1 MIHLPAHYTLL
12 CQRSPEEQAFGT
24 ALAKEFS
31 LPEPVGELLH
41 SRGINTLDQA
51 QAYLFP
57 HLSMLPSPDTMKG
70 MAEAVDCIMTVCA
83 LHQPIYIHGDYDV
96 DGISATALLV
106 TFFREIGRSPFYY
119 IPNRLQESYGL
130 SIESIEQLINQCQ
143 EKGGVLITVDCG
155 ISAIKEV
162 AYAKQQGLRVVVT
175 DHHEPQEQIPS
186 ADAILNP
193 KQPGCTF
200 SNSSLSGVGVA
211 FFLLMALRKAM
222 GLSLNLKKYL
232 DLVAL
237 GTVADVVPLQ
247 GINRILV
254 RAGLEVL
261 SARNRI
267 GVYSL
272 CDLSGIDS
280 REVLS
285 EDISFRL
292 APRINAAG
300 RLGCP
305 LVGVELLLADTTE
318 AAYVSAKRLEA
329 MNQERKQLEA
339 SALHAM
345 ETDFIKQVTTNC
357 YGIILYQDECH
368 AGVLGIL
375 ASRFAD
381 RCHRPVIVF
390 TDENKSGKEGF
401 LRGSGRSVPGINLF
415 QVLEECSFLLKQFGG
430 HAMAVGLTIHK
441 NHLSRFQAIFNEK
454 IKYVVEQRPATAHAY
469 IDYFLSG
476 AHLLSPVF
484 ARALQRMQP
493 FGEGNHEPI
502 LFLARQRLL
511 SAKPRNGHLTFQLH
525 GAGEMLHGI
534 GFNLGVRD
542 FNYSLPANLAFHLKR
557 SWYRGNER
565 TQIHALTIS
574 TP

>member
-1 MIHLPAHYTLL
+1 VIHFPAHYTLL

-24 ALAKEFS
+24 VLAKEFS

-41 SRGINTLDQA
+41 SRGINTLDQV

-106 TFFREIGRSPFYY
+106 AFFREIGRSPFYY
-119 IPNRLQESYGL
+119 IPNRLKESYGL
-130 SIESIEQLINQCQ
+130 SIESIDQLITQSQ
-143 EKGGVLITVDCG
+143 EKNGVLITVDCG
-155 ISAIKEV
+155 ISAINEV
-162 AYAKQQGLRVVVT
+162 AYARQQGLRVIVT

-200 SNSSLSGVGVA
+200 SSSSLSGVGVA
-211 FFLLMALRKAM
+211 FYLLMALRKAM

-267 GVYSL
+267 GVYSI
-272 CDLSGIDS
+272 CNFSGIDS

-292 APRINAAG
+292 APRINASG

-305 LVGVELLLADTTE
+305 LVGVDLLLADTTE
-318 AAYVSAKRLEA
+318 AACVSAKRLEA

-339 SALHAM
+339 SALHVM
-345 ETDFIKQVTTNC
+345 EIAFIKLLEANY
-357 YGIILYQDECH
+357 YGITLYQDECH

-375 ASRFAD
+375 ASRFVD

-390 TDENKSGKEGF
+390 TNENKSGEEGF

-441 NHLSRFQAIFNEK
+441 KHLPRFQAIFNEK
-454 IKYVVEQRPATAHAY
+454 IKFVVERSTVTAHAY
-469 IDYFLSG
+469 VDYSLSG
-476 AHLLSPVF
+476 AHQLSPVF

-493 FGEGNHEPI
+493 FGESNHEPI
-502 LFLARQRLL
+502 LFLAQQRLL
-511 SAKPRNGHLTFQLH
+511 SARPRNGHLMFQLQ
-525 GAGEMLHGI
+525 GAGERLPGI
-534 GFNLGVRD
+534 GFNLGVSD
-542 FNYSLPANLAFHLKR
+542 FNYSLPANLSFHLKR
-557 SWYRGNER
+557 SWYKGNER